1 MAPKQWTHDEET
13 AIGKCY
19 MDEFENKTKGNSQ
32 KRENFWKKVTVTW
45 HNMMGFDA
53 EYCTYHQLNSKWKD
67 MCTKLTKFS
76 WIYSNCANNRKSG
89 MSDENVLKWAE
100 KEYQLKSNGQTFN
113 HYHVWVAIKDSPKFR
128 VLCQKGYEVQCS
140 SKRTKNS
147 VSNEYSPGGS
157 TAHTN
162 YAVNLEDDEEEAEFD
177 TPRNR
182 LDRQG
187 EIQQNGIP
195 LRVVKPS
202 PLTRQQSISLINS
215 KISQLFKNKNTRI
228 GKKCTKKSFKFKKR
242 RLFEPTSE
250 QWSLCLPKNS
260 TRKNVK

>member
-1 MAPKQWTHDEET
+1 MAPKEWTHDEKT
-13 AIGKCY
+13 ALGKCY
-19 MDEFENKTKGNSQ
+19 MDEFENKTK
-32 KRENFWKKVTVTW
+32 VTVTW
-45 HNMMGFDA
+45 HNMMGFDV
-53 EYCTYHQLNSKWKD
+53 EYRTYHQLNSKWKD

-76 WIYSNCANNRKSG
+76 RIYSNCANNRKSG

-100 KEYQLKSNGQTFN
+100 KEYQLKSNSQTFN
-113 HYHVWVAIKDSPKFR
+113 HSPKFR
-128 VLCQKGYEVQCS
+128 VLCQKGYEVQGS

-147 VSNEYSPGGS
+147 KANEHSPGGS

-162 YAVNLEDDEEEAEFD
+162 YAVNLEDDEEEARFD

-187 EIQQNGIP
+187 GIQQNGLP

-215 KISQLFKNKNTRI
+215 KLHNFSK
-228 GKKCTKKSFKFKKR
+228 TK
-242 RLFEPTSE
+242 T
-250 QWSLCLPKNS
+250 QG
-260 TRKNVK
+260 